1 MKKNI
6 LNIVLLFTVYFF
18 FQGQGFKKENPA
30 ILKKGAL
37 PDKQNITQLTK
48 QLPPK
53 ADIPKVVSKE
63 ISKPV
68 LRDRDGNKI
77 DVIVIDPGHGGKD
90 PGSTSIS
97 KIPEKNINL
106 AIALQLRS
114 ILDKELGDVKILMT
128 RETDEFIDK
137 KERGSFANKNKGK
150 LFISIH
156 TNSKLPEETDKTG
169 FEVYIMDAVNAP
181 SATKVTQSEN
191 LFLKNNT
198 GIGAEEQSDI
208 VYSTIQ
214 QTVNRKYSERLAE
227 LINSEMTKNTKLE
240 SRGILEQPFVVVT
253 TASMPA
259 VLVECGY
266 LSNTKDEAYLRSK
279 EGQLDIALS
288 IYKAVRNFSMDYEW
302 ENKAR

>member
-1 MKKNI
+1 MKRNFLNI
-6 LNIVLLFTVYFF
+6 LLLTIYFF
-18 FQGQGFKKENPA
+18 SSGQGFKKEIPA
-30 ILKKGAL
+30 SIKKKEAVQT
-37 PDKQNITQLTK
+37 PTK
-48 QLPPK
+48 QVSQIKLPPK
-53 ADIPKVVSKE
+53 TETPKV
-63 ISKPV
+63 IPKPV
-68 LRDRDGNKI
+68 LINKDGTKI

-97 KIPEKNINL
+97 KIQEKNINL
-106 AIALQLRS
+106 EIALRLKG
-114 ILDKELGDVKILMT
+114 IIEKEYDDIKVLMT

-156 TNSKLPEETDKTG
+156 SNSKLPEESDKTG
-169 FEVYIMDAVNAP
+169 FEVYIMEASNAP

-191 LFLKNNT
+191 LMLKNNT
-198 GIGAEEQSDI
+198 GIAADLPSDPI
-208 VYSTIQ
+208 YSAIQ
-214 QTVNRKYSERLAE
+214 QSVNRKYSERFAE
-227 LINSEMTKNTKLE
+227 IVMSEMSKNTQLE

-279 EGQLDIALS
+279 EGQLDIAIS
-288 IYKAVRNFSMDYEW
+288 IYKAIRYFKMDYDW
-302 ENKAR
+302 ENKVR